1 MTKCQGVYRCCPA
14 ALVLLFFQ
22 AVVHAEPL
30 THDETVRLALERS
43 PSIQAQGLAIEGA
56 ESSATA
62 AGRLPDPELIVG
74 IDNLPIEGP
83 DAYSVSRDFMTMR
96 KVGVMQS
103 FPSQRKRAA
112 QRERAGAAMSL
123 AESQGLQLRTEIARA
138 AADAWVMAQAAELA
152 LAQLHQLEP
161 EVNLQ
166 AQAARTALANAR
178 GSAVDAL
185 AAQSDKSELADRILQ
200 AQREVRVAR
209 AALMQWIGEDGGRPL
224 ASIQAFRELPA
235 PREELLASMHRHA
248 ALLSFDAQRAVA
260 QSEIDLAEA
269 EKRADWSTQ
278 LTYSKR
284 GDAFS
289 DMVSL
294 EFRIGLPL
302 FGGKRQDP
310 QIAARHADLSRLGAE
325 REAELRMHTAE
336 VSDALFAW
344 DAARGRIELYENE
357 RLPLARQRSQAAL
370 SGFRAGTVDMT
381 ALLASHVAEI
391 EVQRSYAELV
401 RELGQ
406 AWVFLRYLDTGQEPQ

>member
-1 MTKCQGVYRCCPA
+1 MTKCQGVYRCCLA

-22 AVVHAEPL
+22 AVVQAEPL

-123 AESQGLQLRTEIARA
+123 AESQGLQLPTEIARA

-166 AQAARTALANAR
+166 AQAARTALASAR
-178 GSAVDAL
+178 GSTVDAL
-185 AAQSDKSELADRILQ
+185 AAQSEKSELADRILQ

-209 AALMQWIGEDGGRPL
+209 AALTQWIGEDAGRPL

-248 ALLSFDAQRAVA
+248 ALLSFDAQRAMA

-310 QIAARHADLSRLGAE
+310 QIAARHADLPIGAE

-381 ALLASHVAEI
+381 ARTTRQSCRGN
-391 EVQRSYAELV
+391 RSAA
-401 RELGQ
+401 Q
-406 AWVFLRYLDTGQEPQ
+406 LRGTRA